1 MTTDATWLVVGAN
14 GFLGSNA
21 GAFLE
26 DKVAVIGA
34 VRSRSSFPK
43 PSSFHSIAE
52 CDITDSLS
60 VDSVIR
66 SINPDVVLNTAALAS
81 HELCE
86 REPELAYQAN
96 VVGPRNLASTTAAVG
111 ARFIHISTD
120 AVFDGARGNYN
131 ETDTPSPFSSYG
143 QSKLAGELAVLEEN
157 PAALIAR
164 TNFFGWSPTGSR
176 SILEFFVNALTR
188 GELVSGYNDYIVSS
202 IYTQDLMQ
210 ILWDLNEVKASGV
223 FHCVAG
229 NALSKFDFG
238 VAVADQFGLDSG
250 LIQSSSSPAGTD
262 GISRLRDLSLDT
274 KKASQ
279 LLGRVLPTQ
288 EAGLQHAFSDRS
300 ELRNQILS

>member
-1 MTTDATWLVVGAN
+1 MTADSTWLVVGAN

-21 GAFLE
+21 GAFLQGTV
-26 DKVAVIGA
+26 DVVGT
-34 VRSRSSFPK
+34 VRSHSLHPGFSSIVK
-43 PSSFHSIAE
+43 CE
-52 CDITDSLS
+52 ITDSSS

-66 SINPDVVLNTAALAS
+66 AIQPDVVLNTAAIAS

-86 REPELAYQAN
+86 REPELAHQAN
-96 VVGPRNLASTTAAVG
+96 VVGPRNLARTTAAVG

-120 AVFDGARGNYN
+120 AVFDGARGNYD
-131 ETDTPSPFSSYG
+131 EKDSPSPFSAYG

-176 SILEFFVNALTR
+176 SILEFFVNSLTR

-202 IYTQDLMQ
+202 IYAQDLTQ
-210 ILWDLNEVKASGV
+210 ILWDLNEVEASGV
-223 FHCVAG
+223 FHCVAC

-250 LIQSSSSPAGTD
+250 LIKSVSSPPGAD
-262 GISRLRDLSLDT
+262 GISRVRNLSLDT

-279 LLGRVLPTQ
+279 LLGRLLPTQ
-288 EAGLQHAFSDRS
+288 EAGLQHAYSDRS
-300 ELRNQILS
+300 VLQNQF